1 MITFCLDDNDDED
14 SLKVLNELEKIDD
27 DCDRHGIQ
35 FVKIEDPQAAS
46 SFGLKSVPA
55 VVYFEKQ
62 IPNIYDGDIEDE
74 DALLR
79 WLVDQ
84 LQKDEIEDIT
94 NEMMDRLI
102 KEGKNIAVLFCMYL
116 IRIIKRSIILTRLL
130 LLKLLDDNN
139 DKKSQKA
146 LGELE
151 NIDDECDTL
160 GIVFVKIDDEEES
173 KLYGIEELPSLLY
186 FENGVPT
193 LYNGIVE
200 RIIQNYRIIFN
211 LGRI

>member
-1 MITFCLDDNDDED
+1 MLEWLVQNKSTGDEEDVIEDVTAKTLDTLIGSVDNLVVLFCKLFVYFYFLTVFTIEFQILCLDDNDDED

-46 SFGLKSVPA
+46 SFGLESIPA

-74 DALLR
+74 DALLH
-79 WLVDQ
+79 WLIDQ

-102 KEGKNIAVLFCMYL
+102 KEGKTIAVLFCKYFVVHLLSYL
-116 IRIIKRSIILTRLL
+116 LIM
-130 LLKLLDDNN
+130 
-139 DKKSQKA
+139 
-146 LGELE
+146 
-151 NIDDECDTL
+151 
-160 GIVFVKIDDEEES
+160 
-173 KLYGIEELPSLLY
+173 
-186 FENGVPT
+186 
-193 LYNGIVE
+193 
-200 RIIQNYRIIFN
+200 
-211 LGRI
+211 